1 MRELLAIPASRAGE
15 HWQHVSFLACLWRTE
30 ARILRYLALEND
42 ERVWT
47 VAEGR
52 GQGQR
57 AGPCADGRGDRI
69 TSGPEVPEEESDMH
83 ANPDLREIRDL
94 LQRSGTVA
102 VVGLSD
108 RPSRTSH
115 AIAGALQGFGF
126 KIYPVNPNLRGP
138 VLGEEPYE
146 TVQNIPTPVDIVD
159 VFRRSGKVMPVAQDA
174 VAAGAKVLWMQSG
187 VINEEAA
194 AYAEEHGLTVVMDR
208 CIKVD
213 YATLV
218 GVS

>member
-1 MRELLAIPASRAGE
+1 
-15 HWQHVSFLACLWRTE
+15 
-30 ARILRYLALEND
+30 
-42 ERVWT
+42 
-47 VAEGR
+47 
-52 GQGQR
+52 
-57 AGPCADGRGDRI
+57 
-69 TSGPEVPEEESDMH
+69 MH
-83 ANPDLREIRDL
+83 ANPSIREIRGL
-94 LQRSGTVA
+94 LHRAHTVA

-108 RPSRTSH
+108 RPYRTSH

-126 KIYPVNPNLRGP
+126 EIFPVNPNLRSP

-146 TVQNIPTPVDIVD
+146 SVADIPTPLDIVD
-159 VFRRSGKVMPVAQDA
+159 VFRRSEKVMPVAEDA

-194 AYAEEHGLTVVMDR
+194 AYATEHGLTVVMDR

-218 GVS
+218 GGVS